1 MGELAKLPN
10 IGPVVEQQ
18 LQAVGVHTQQELQ
31 AIGAEEAWLR
41 VQAIDAS
48 ACIHRLLAM
57 EGAAQGVP
65 KAALPAQRK
74 AELKAFYQAH
84 KIL

>member
-18 LQAVGVHTQQELQ
+18 LQAVGVHTPQELQ
-31 AIGAEEAWLR
+31 ALGAEEAWLR
-41 VQAIDAS
+41 VQAIDSS

-57 EGAAQGVP
+57 EGAVQGVA
-65 KAALPAQRK
+65 KGALPAQRK

-84 KIL
+84 KML